1 MVEMCDSPV
10 HQETRYDRQ
19 LRLWGEHGQAA
30 LEGAR
35 VLCIG
40 VNATTCEVYIGLFC
54 IYFMTPFLTPM
65 IFSTVSFIL
74 KPRNVKCA
82 NIQFF

>member
-10 HQETRYDRQ
+10 QQETRYDRQ

-40 VNATTCEVYIGLFC
+40 VNATTCEV
-54 IYFMTPFLTPM
+54 
-65 IFSTVSFIL
+65 
-74 KPRNVKCA
+74 
-82 NIQFF
+82 